1 MGRVAG
7 GSVVDVE
14 QRSEVS
20 GSSFE
25 VLSQT
30 KVTAV
35 QLLRIRYNRR
45 MTFAHACSEFATI
58 AHNQLNGF
66 KWMVAIV
73 NILVAVITTGL
84 FVSIATA

>member
-1 MGRVAG
+1 MGGVAG

-25 VLSQT
+25 VLSRT

-58 AHNQLNGF
+58 AHNRLIQSYSLRPRQPF
-66 KWMVAIV
+66 SR
-73 NILVAVITTGL
+73 L
-84 FVSIATA
+84 

>member
-1 MGRVAG
+1 MGGVAG

-14 QRSEVS
+14 QRREVS

-25 VLSQT
+25 VLSPT
-30 KVTAV
+30 KLTAV

-58 AHNQLNGF
+58 AHNRLTRIKSFGL
-66 KWMVAIV
+66 IV
-73 NILVAVITTGL
+73 RRTCVMLGL
-84 FVSIATA
+84 LSVKVDV